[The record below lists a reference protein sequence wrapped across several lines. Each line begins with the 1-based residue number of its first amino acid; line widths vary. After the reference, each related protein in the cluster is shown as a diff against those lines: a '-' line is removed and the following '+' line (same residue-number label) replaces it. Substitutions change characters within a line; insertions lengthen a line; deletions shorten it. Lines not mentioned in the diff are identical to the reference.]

1 MGLSGCCWWFSAYN
15 GLVIST
21 FDSLRPA
28 FLSFSDGS
36 NPIAIPKAEVCALTH
51 IAVGSDLRQCVI
63 YNDDE
68 HKEGCGDA
76 LGQPVTELTRAMRM
90 IEIAIGVILLGG
102 AAWTTVRT
110 YKGRGISSILV
121 LAFAVFLVA
130 LGLSFLFGAF
140 GELVRNLRFGSEWL
154 K

>member
-1 MGLSGCCWWFSAYN
+1 M
-15 GLVIST
+15 
-21 FDSLRPA
+21 
-28 FLSFSDGS
+28 
-36 NPIAIPKAEVCALTH
+36 
-51 IAVGSDLRQCVI
+51 
-63 YNDDE
+63 
-68 HKEGCGDA
+68 
-76 LGQPVTELTRAMRM
+76 GQPVAELTTAMRM

-110 YKGRGISSILV
+110 HKGRGISSIFV

-140 GELVRNLRFGSEWL
+140 GDLVRNLRFGSEWL

>member
-1 MGLSGCCWWFSAYN
+1 MMTNKGG
-15 GLVIST
+15 IRET
-21 FDSLRPA
+21 FW
-28 FLSFSDGS
+28 
-36 NPIAIPKAEVCALTH
+36 
-51 IAVGSDLRQCVI
+51 
-63 YNDDE
+63 
-68 HKEGCGDA
+68 
-76 LGQPVTELTRAMRM
+76 GQPVSEFTRTMRL
-90 IEIAIGVILLGG
+90 IEIAIGIILLGG

-140 GELVRNLRFGSEWL
+140 GALVRNIRFGSEWL

>member
-1 MGLSGCCWWFSAYN
+1 MLRN
-15 GLVIST
+15 
-21 FDSLRPA
+21 SLRDSESKG
-28 FLSFSDGS
+28 LCS
-36 NPIAIPKAEVCALTH
+36 NAHTVDC
-51 IAVGSDLRQCVI
+51 DLRQSVI

-68 HKEGCGDA
+68 QGGSRKPFWA
-76 LGQPVTELTRAMRM
+76 ARLGVTRAMRLV
-90 IEIAIGVILLGG
+90 EIAIGIILLGG

-110 YKGRGISSILV
+110 YKGRGVSSIVV

-140 GELVRNLRFGSEWL
+140 GEFVRNLRFGSEWL

>member
-1 MGLSGCCWWFSAYN
+1 LILS
-15 GLVIST
+15 
-21 FDSLRPA
+21 PA
-28 FLSFSDGS
+28 FFSLETVP
-36 NPIAIPKAEVCALTH
+36 NRIAIPEAEIRALTH
-51 IAVGSDLRQCVI
+51 IAVGSDLIKHVI

-68 HKEGCGDA
+68 QRREAGDRFGPA
-76 LGQPVTELTRAMRM
+76 RRRVRTTMRI
-90 IEIAIGVILLGG
+90 IEIAIGIILLGG

-110 YKGRGISSILV
+110 YKGRGISSIFV
-121 LAFAVFLVA
+121 LAFAVFLVT

>member
-1 MGLSGCCWWFSAYN
+1 MFFCFQN
-15 GLVIST
+15 
-21 FDSLRPA
+21 RPIH
-28 FLSFSDGS
+28 
-36 NPIAIPKAEVCALTH
+36 IAIPRIEVCALTH
-51 IAVGSDLRQCVI
+51 IAVGSGHGQSVV

-68 HKEGCGDA
+68 QRRDPATFFGK
-76 LGQPVTELTRAMRM
+76 PVSELTRVMRL

-121 LAFAVFLVA
+121 LAFAIFLVA
-130 LGLSFLFGAF
+130 LGLAFIFGAF
-140 GELVRNLRFGSEWL
+140 GELVHNLRFGSEWL

>member
-1 MGLSGCCWWFSAYN
+1 MCHLQ
-15 GLVIST
+15 
-21 FDSLRPA
+21 FDEQRRDPKPFWDRP
-28 FLSFSDGS
+28 
-36 NPIAIPKAEVCALTH
+36 V
-51 IAVGSDLRQCVI
+51 SDL
-63 YNDDE
+63 
-68 HKEGCGDA
+68 
-76 LGQPVTELTRAMRM
+76 TRTMRI
-90 IEIAIGVILLGG
+90 IEIAIGIILLGG

-110 YKGRGISSILV
+110 YRGRGVSSILV